1 MKKVILL
8 TILMGTI
15 LAFVIF
21 KWTYHEDINI
31 VTLGDSLSLG
41 YTAYHV
47 KGYSFNDYLR
57 DHYEENSHIEEYITE
72 FSDAEETSQTLLLKL
87 KNNYTIEGT
96 NLSITQAIAKSKI
109 LTIAIGMYELNQR
122 ELNREDIEEYLQN
135 MEQILKLIRIYQ
147 KKEVFLLSLYETDRM
162 KSSYVK
168 EINERLKELSL
179 LNHMHYIDMED
190 ICLNKTFFFNN
201 KSYLINYKG
210 HKEIFQ
216 RILKEM
222 K

>member
-72 FSDAEETSQTLLLKL
+72 FSDPEETSQTLLLKL
-87 KNNYTIEGT
+87 KNNFSIEGT

-135 MEQILKLIRIYQ
+135 MECILKLIRIYQ

-168 EINERLKELSL
+168 EINERLKDLSSVY
-179 LNHMHYIDMED
+179 HMHYIDMES
-190 ICLNKTFFFNN
+190 IHLNKAYFFDN

-210 HKEIFQ
+210 QKEIFQ